1 MQFMMELEIDLLA
14 LDQPE
19 SIDGFCALAAA
30 NVFFGLE
37 SLNDFLTQAATHRAL
52 HSFNEKGAEEIIPRN
67 KRIKTLHAPRR
78 VYGLYPSV
86 HEDRTPIFQDQMHKY
101 ERSEGLNMSIQR
113 CTLLSNC
120 KSDIF

>member
-1 MQFMMELEIDLLA
+1 MRLVQAKGKLTVIPRLKHYSEELLFSEKPSQLDSNALCIQRMQFMMELEIDLLA

-19 SIDGFCALAAA
+19 SIDGFCALEAA

-37 SLNDFLTQAATHRAL
+37 SLNDFLTQAATHR
-52 HSFNEKGAEEIIPRN
+52 
-67 KRIKTLHAPRR
+67 
-78 VYGLYPSV
+78 V
-86 HEDRTPIFQDQMHKY
+86 HKY

-120 KSDIF
+120 KSDIFDIETN